1 MQSHL
6 THLLARQRHQELN
19 AAARGRIR
27 ETPLRPLFAS
37 IAVRPATAND
47 REALERLAA
56 LDSTEPPRGSTL
68 VGELLQRLV
77 AALSLS
83 DGRVIA
89 DPFVATADLVA
100 LLRLRARQ
108 LGAGRPRRWR
118 KRGTATQPTPAR
130 YILVRAVPHRPEAS
144 NQPTSSR
151 RQRIMKTAI
160 APNVQPDRHDGEKW
174 PAPVPELP
182 DGAREATNARPLDP
196 TQGRKIGSEPYD
208 DPTQGR
214 QIGSD
219 PYDDPTRGRKVG
231 ADPYEDPTQGRKVA
245 ADPYDDPTQG
255 QKIGSDPYDDPTR
268 GR

>member
-6 THLLARQRHQELN
+6 THLLARQHQQELY
-19 AAARGRIR
+19 AARGRIL
-27 ETPLRPLFAS
+27 ETPSRPLFAS
-37 IAVRPATAND
+37 IAVRLATAND

-68 VGELLQRLV
+68 VGELLQRPV

-89 DPFVATADLVA
+89 DPFVATADIVA
-100 LLRLRARQ
+100 LLRFRARQ
-108 LGAGRPRRWR
+108 LGASRPRRWR
-118 KRGTATQPTPAR
+118 KGGTATQPTSAR

-144 NQPTSSR
+144 NQPTIAR
-151 RQRIMKTAI
+151 RQRIMQTAI
-160 APNVQPDRHDGEKW
+160 APNVQPNRHDGEKW
-174 PAPVPELP
+174 PALVSDMP
-182 DGAREATNARPLDP
+182 DGTRDATDARPLDP

-219 PYDDPTRGRKVG
+219 PYDDPAQGRKVG
-231 ADPYEDPTQGRKVA
+231 ADPDEDPTQGCKVG
-245 ADPYDDPTQG
+245 ADPYEDPTQG